1 MSRFSARERLVAVV
15 GLLVLA
21 VVQLAAG
28 RGLAS
33 GALGESLRGRF
44 GGDAE
49 RTRVVID
56 LDRTSRGQVI
66 RAGD

>member
-1 MSRFSARERLVAVV
+1 MAL
-15 GLLVLA
+15 
-21 VVQLAAG
+21 LAAG

-33 GALGESLRGRF
+33 GSMGEILRVRF

-66 RAGD
+66 RAGDDGQVVVSLAGVSPPDRR